1 MHSCYSI
8 ERKYLKNDNLKQMK
22 VEITAKEKS
31 KLTSLVFRLEIQ
43 TTYWSSETCSELNQT
58 STMGLFRE
66 LWSSLTGKF
75 HRNDAVWLHENMMAA
90 AHRLFFSSV
99 LTLALLVKWMDS
111 VMWQCVY
118 QKYTSKMFGSLLT
131 SSREKRELNGYNN
144 PSA

>member
-22 VEITAKEKS
+22 VEITAEEKS

-90 AHRLFFSSV
+90 AHRLFFSSLKASKFIPV
-99 LTLALLVKWMDS
+99 GLELSKKQFHLFRSKQGSYLV
-111 VMWQCVY
+111 VPQ
-118 QKYTSKMFGSLLT
+118 
-131 SSREKRELNGYNN
+131 
-144 PSA
+144 

>member
-99 LTLALLVKWMDS
+99 KASKFIPVGLELSKKQFHLFRSKQGSYLVVPQWS
-111 VMWQCVY
+111 
-118 QKYTSKMFGSLLT
+118 KYWL
-131 SSREKRELNGYNN
+131 
-144 PSA
+144 

>member
-58 STMGLFRE
+58 STMGLFRK

-90 AHRLFFSSV
+90 AHGLFFSSV
-99 LTLALLVKWMDS
+99 KASKFIPVGLELSKKQFHLFRSKQGSYLVVPQWS
-111 VMWQCVY
+111 
-118 QKYTSKMFGSLLT
+118 KYWL
-131 SSREKRELNGYNN
+131 
-144 PSA
+144 